1 MKNNV
6 LKFRRPKK
14 KMGKNIGK
22 RFATAIFFI
31 LFAIGIYFVT
41 NTSFDDLT
49 AWGKT
54 TWRDDR

>member
-22 RFATAIFFI
+22 RIATALFFI
-31 LFAIGIYFVT
+31 LFGIAIYFIA

-49 AWGKT
+49 AAKLPRGT
-54 TWRDDR
+54 IGE